1 MSSEKI
7 AGMRFL
13 VHRIRDEPVDGALV
27 IKMNSGTRRVRHLG
41 ALFLRTFFL
50 GMQKEGTRRL
60 KAESALKS
68 TIISKRL
75 LTLMLLLTNDNY
87 TKSKSRLN

>member
-1 MSSEKI
+1 VSSEKI

-60 KAESALKS
+60 KAKPFSKKHTPLKGGIH
-68 TIISKRL
+68 TQ
-75 LTLMLLLTNDNY
+75 NDH
-87 TKSKSRLN
+87 K